1 MRHQTQ
7 IILKLVIGIFLFCS
21 GSFAGTT
28 GKIAGRVVDKDTG
41 EGLPGANIVI
51 VGTHLGAATD
61 AKGYYQVINLPPG
74 KYDLKISMIGYT
86 PVTTQGLRVN
96 LDRTTTQNV
105 ALSPQVIQG
114 QTIVVKAQRPLV
126 EMDRTSTA
134 SYVDAETINELPVQ
148 EISQVIEL
156 QAGVIRGSGGEMHFR
171 GGRSREVAY
180 LVDGVPVSDAFS
192 QGGGSTLHIENSVV
206 KELQVLSGTFN
217 AEYGAAQSGVVNV
230 VTKTPA
236 NNFRGDIQ
244 FFSGDNVSNHTERFM
259 AIDNVNPL
267 AERDFQMTLSGPV
280 AGIRNLGFFATTRL
294 HRGESHLWGERR
306 YTVKD
311 GFYIDAYRH
320 WFTDRYSEQIAE
332 FGEIPIPD
340 SLVTGD
346 RKKVPLWTGHNA
358 SFTGKL
364 TFVPKPSINLTYT
377 VFYNNSESVGHGD
390 GKRYSPFGSP
400 TSFGKSYHHI
410 FSFMHNPANN
420 FFYNIRFSYQFNKG
434 WHYLYENPHDPRYQS
449 VGASDP
455 VTGFVQGAQSFSR
468 GTSRRY
474 LYLMNGD
481 FTWQANRFNLI
492 KGGFE
497 AKFHDIKYRNQPLT
511 YTDETRSRIFPD
523 GKLLEFDAYVD
534 TMFAWDGKA
543 IPKLRLTN
551 NSDAS
556 YIVNK
561 LKPRE
566 YAAYVQDKIEIG
578 EIILN
583 AGLRLDAF
591 DSQGYTLANRRLKFS
606 ELVRAS
612 NRKRT
617 PIKYQLSPRL
627 GLSFPI
633 SDRGAFH
640 VSYGHFFQMPSFS
653 LLFDDP
659 IDESMARTHLDGI
672 TVGET
677 NLDPERTIAYEV
689 GLQQQL
695 GNDFATDLTVFY
707 KDIRNLLGVEQITT
721 ADVITYRHYVN
732 RDYGNSKG
740 ITVALEKLRTGL
752 ISGSIDYTYQV
763 VKGSASDPNYLSL
776 VVVSERLSGS
786 TVQYVERQILPL
798 DWDQRHTINTTLT
811 LSKPRNWAVSFIG
824 TWGSGLPYTPSSL
837 EERQLPETEFK
848 NSARKPIR
856 WTLDMQAHKSFNL
869 FGLRSKLFLRVYN
882 LLDHL
887 DELYVHSVTGRATY
901 NARRPTDLQILK
913 RRLETGGQ
921 FTLEENDRNPG
932 WFSAPRKV
940 QLGFAVS
947 F

>member
-1 MRHQTQ
+1 MTPR
-7 IILKLVIGIFLFCS
+7 ILRLLLFLLSNLVISNFL
-21 GSFAGTT
+21 FAGTT
-28 GKIAGRVVDKDTG
+28 GKIAGRVVDKETN
-41 EGLPGANIVI
+41 EGLPGVNIIV

-61 AKGYYQVINLPPG
+61 GDGYYQVINIPPG
-74 KYDLKISMIGYT
+74 KYDLTASMIGYGT
-86 PVTTQGLRVN
+86 VTVQGLKVDV
-96 LDRTTTQNV
+96 DRTTTQNIS
-105 ALSPQVIQG
+105 LSPQAIQG
-114 QTIVVKAQRPLV
+114 QTVVVKAERPV
-126 EMDRTSTA
+126 IEMDRTSTA

-156 QAGVIRGSGGEMHFR
+156 QAGVVKGAGGEMHFR

-206 KELQVLSGTFN
+206 KELQVISGTFN

-230 VTKTPA
+230 VTKNPA
-236 NNFRGDIQ
+236 KKFRGEIQ
-244 FFSGDNVSNHTERFM
+244 FFSGDHISNHTERFM
-259 AIDNVNPL
+259 AIDQINPL
-267 AERDFQMTLSGPV
+267 AETDFQATFSGPV
-280 AGIRNLGFFATTRL
+280 KGIKNLGFFATTRY
-294 HRGESHLWGERR
+294 HKNESHLWGERR
-306 YTVKD
+306 YTVRD

-320 WFTDRYSEQIAE
+320 WFTDRYSNEMSEFSEIA
-332 FGEIPIPD
+332 IPD
-340 SLVTGD
+340 SLITGD
-346 RKKVPLWTGHNA
+346 RKKVPLWTGHNL

-364 TFVPKPSINLTYT
+364 TYAPKPFINLNYT
-377 VFYNNSESVGHGD
+377 LFYNRGESVSHGD

-400 TSFGKSYHHI
+400 TNYGRSYHHI
-410 FSFMHNPANN
+410 FSFMHNPTNRL
-420 FFYNIRFSYQFNKG
+420 FYNLRFSYQMNKS
-434 WHYLYENPHDPRYQS
+434 WHYLYENPNDPRYQS
-449 VGASDP
+449 IGASDP

-468 GTSRRY
+468 SRSSRY
-474 LYLMNGD
+474 LYLFNGD
-481 FTWQANRFNLI
+481 VTWQVDRYNSI
-492 KGGFE
+492 KAGFE
-497 AKFHDIKYRNQPLT
+497 AKFHDIKYLNQPLT
-511 YTDETRSRIFPD
+511 YTDETRSRILPD
-523 GKLLEFDAYVD
+523 GKLLDFSAYVD

-543 IPKLRLTN
+543 IPELRLTN
-551 NSDAS
+551 DNDAS
-556 YIVNK
+556 FIYNK

-566 YAAYVQDKIEIG
+566 YAAYIQDKIEIG

-583 AGLRLDAF
+583 AGVRLDAF
-591 DSQGYTLANRRLKFS
+591 DSQGYTLINHRLKYS
-606 ELVRAS
+606 ELVRPS
-612 NRKRT
+612 NRKKT
-617 PIKYQLSPRL
+617 PIKYQVSPRL

-695 GNDFATDLTVFY
+695 STDYAADLTIFY

-721 ADVITYRHYVN
+721 ADVITYRRYVN

-740 ITVALEKLRTGL
+740 ITVSLEKLRRGM
-752 ISGSIDYTYQV
+752 ISGTIDYTYQV

-776 VVVSERLSGS
+776 LVVSERLSGS

-798 DWDQRHTINTTLT
+798 DWDQRHTINLTLT
-811 LSKPRNWAVSFIG
+811 LAQPKNWAVSFIG
-824 TWGSGLPYTPSSL
+824 SWGSGLPYTPSSL

-856 WTLDMQAHKSFNL
+856 WDLDMKAHKSFNL
-869 FGLRSKLFLRVYN
+869 FGLRYKVFVRVYN
-882 LLDHL
+882 VLDHL
-887 DELYVHSVTGRATY
+887 NELYVHSVTGRATY
-901 NARRPTDLQILK
+901 TARRPTDLEILK
-913 RRLETGGQ
+913 RRLESGGQ
-921 FTLEENDRNPG
+921 FTLEDYDRNPG

-940 QLGFAVS
+940 QLGLSVS